1 MANKRAKSLKSMT
14 VSELVKERQKHS
26 DRINKID
33 EILQEATKAL
43 GQRVVEQPI
52 YQSAPSRVDD
62 FSSDASVRQGSI
74 GATPIPSNRK
84 PPTLTAP
91 VSLHPPSINP
101 IGYGTK
107 DDIAPAFSLFDA
119 DADARLRAP
128 EEAARE
134 DQANGDYVQAV
145 DNNQLEK
152 EASDLRQQ
160 LAQELNNINDIPVP
174 EPTKK
179 QPEEG

>member
-43 GQRVVEQPI
+43 GQRVVEQPM
-52 YQSAPSRVDD
+52 YQPSRVDD
-62 FSSDASVRQGSI
+62 FSSDASIRPASI
-74 GATPIPSNRK
+74 GATPIPSNRR
-84 PPTLTAP
+84 PPSLTAP
-91 VSLHPPSINP
+91 ISLQPPSVQA

-119 DADARLRAP
+119 EADARLRAP

-145 DNNQLEK
+145 DNSQLEK

-174 EPTKK
+174 EPTEK
-179 QPEEG
+179 QPKEG